1 MARGMGLKVT
11 ETEGERC
18 HVLCEVKG
26 GMHNITFQAYLVT
39 GGV

>member
-1 MARGMGLKVT
+1 MGLKVT

-18 HVLCEVKG
+18 HVVGEVKG
-26 GMHNITFQAYLVT
+26 GKHSITFQAYLVT